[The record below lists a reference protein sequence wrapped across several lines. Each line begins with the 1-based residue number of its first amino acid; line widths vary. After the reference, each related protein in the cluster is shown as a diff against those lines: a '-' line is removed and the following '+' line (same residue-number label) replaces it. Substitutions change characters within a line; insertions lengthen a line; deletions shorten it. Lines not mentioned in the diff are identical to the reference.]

1 MDAAVETLNIRASIH
16 KLGAFLQRK
25 IEGRSTQAFDILLFG
40 TVVTLTAVG
49 LIMVYSSGFV
59 TALKDFNNSL
69 FFFQKQFISCMV
81 GIVFLLFFMN
91 FDYRNLKILAVPIL
105 VLSYVLLFIV
115 LIPGLGRSNYGAQR
129 WLVVGSLSFQP
140 SEYAKLAVIIFMAS
154 FLSNKSRDPRSFRK
168 FVMPGLVITAT
179 MAALIMAQP
188 DLSTAVSVSVLVF
201 VLLFLARAQIR
212 HLLIT
217 GGVGMVSVF
226 ILIITEGYR
235 LRRFLAFLDPWK
247 DMRKDGYHIIQSLLA
262 ISGGGLSGVGLGKSI
277 QKFLYLPKQYNDFI
291 FAIITEE
298 LGILGAL
305 CIIALFVL
313 FLWRGLKTAMD
324 APDRFGGL
332 LAGGLVAMVVIQA
345 ILNIGV
351 VLSFFPTTGLPLPFI
366 SFGGSSLVINLCAAG
381 ILLNISRRRI
391 TKQRK
396 LKKRRISPAA

>member
-1 MDAAVETLNIRASIH
+1 
-16 KLGAFLQRK
+16 
-25 IEGRSTQAFDILLFG
+25 
-40 TVVTLTAVG
+40 
-49 LIMVYSSGFV
+49 
-59 TALKDFNNSL
+59 
-69 FFFQKQFISCMV
+69 
-81 GIVFLLFFMN
+81 
-91 FDYRNLKILAVPIL
+91 
-105 VLSYVLLFIV
+105 
-115 LIPGLGRSNYGAQR
+115 
-129 WLVVGSLSFQP
+129 
-140 SEYAKLAVIIFMAS
+140 
-154 FLSNKSRDPRSFRK
+154 
-168 FVMPGLVITAT
+168 
-179 MAALIMAQP
+179 
-188 DLSTAVSVSVLVF
+188 
-201 VLLFLARAQIR
+201 
-212 HLLIT
+212 
-217 GGVGMVSVF
+217 MVSVF